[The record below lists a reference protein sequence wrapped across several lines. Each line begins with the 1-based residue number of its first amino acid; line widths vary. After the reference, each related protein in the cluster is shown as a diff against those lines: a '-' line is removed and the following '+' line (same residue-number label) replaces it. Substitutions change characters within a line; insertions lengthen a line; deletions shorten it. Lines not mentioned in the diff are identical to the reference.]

1 MFIIKKVYKKGGWTV
16 QQVSSTG
23 SEVQTSSPKKF
34 TTKKLI
40 EFLTNVRA
48 THIERVNN
56 LKNYK
61 IEFWESTGKL
71 PLRYQYIQSLEFS
84 IDEALNFLRIWSE
97 KQDFTLEIK

>member
-1 MFIIKKVYKKGGWTV
+1 MFIIKKVYKKGGWTL
-16 QQVSSTG
+16 QQVSNAWKG
-23 SEVQTSSPKKF
+23 VESSSRRF

-48 THIERVNN
+48 THIEEVNK

-61 IEFWESTGKL
+61 IEFWGSSDKL

>member
-16 QQVSSTG
+16 QQVSSTWK
-23 SEVQTSSPKKF
+23 EIKSSSRRF

-48 THIERVNN
+48 THIEEVNN

-61 IEFWESTGKL
+61 IEFWESSDKL

-84 IDEALNFLRIWSE
+84 IDEVLNFLRIWEE

>member
-16 QQVSSTG
+16 QQVSSTWR
-23 SEVQTSSPKKF
+23 EEFKSSPKKF

-48 THIERVNN
+48 THIEEVNN

-61 IEFWESTGKL
+61 IEFWESSDRL
-71 PLRYQYIQSLEFS
+71 PPRYQYIQSLEFS
-84 IDEALNFLRIWSE
+84 IDEILIFLKIWSE

>member
-16 QQVSSTG
+16 QQVSSTWK
-23 SEVQTSSPKKF
+23 EVKSSSRRF

-48 THIERVNN
+48 IHIEEVNN

-61 IEFWESTGKL
+61 IEFWESADKL

-84 IDEALNFLRIWSE
+84 INEILIFLRIWEE

>member
-16 QQVSSTG
+16 QQVSSTWK
-23 SEVQTSSPKKF
+23 EVKSSSRKL

-48 THIERVNN
+48 THIEEVNK

-61 IEFWESTGKL
+61 IEFWESADKL
-71 PLRYQYIQSLEFS
+71 PLRYQYVQSLEFS
-84 IDEALNFLRIWSE
+84 IDEVLNFLRIWSE

>member
-16 QQVSSTG
+16 QQVSNTSG
-23 SEVQTSSPKKF
+23 EVETSSLRDF
-34 TTKKLI
+34 STKRLI
-40 EFLTNVRA
+40 KFLTDVRG

-61 IEFWESTGKL
+61 IEFWESTDKL
-71 PLRYQYIQSLEFS
+71 PLRYQYIQSLELS
-84 IDEALNFLRIWSE
+84 IDEVLSFLRIWSK

>member
-1 MFIIKKVYKKGGWTV
+1 MFIIKKVYKQGGWTI
-16 QQVSSTG
+16 QQVSNTDG
-23 SEVQTSSPKKF
+23 EERSSLRRL

-40 EFLTNVRA
+40 EFLTNVRH

-61 IEFWESTGKL
+61 IEFWESSDKL

-84 IDEALNFLRIWSE
+84 IDEVLNFLRIWQE
-97 KQDFTLEIK
+97 RQDFDLVIK

>member
-1 MFIIKKVYKKGGWTV
+1 MFIIKKGGWTV
-16 QQVSSTG
+16 QQVSSTWKG
-23 SEVQTSSPKKF
+23 VESSPKKF

-48 THIERVNN
+48 THIEEVNN

-61 IEFWESTGKL
+61 IEFWESADKL
-71 PLRYQYIQSLEFS
+71 PPRYQYIQLLEFS
-84 IDEALNFLRIWSE
+84 IDEVLNFLRIWSE